1 MIGRRTPPKEL
12 GADAPPA
19 KGFDDFDLR
28 LGDIM
33 RGERATLGKS
43 LLDVQRELKIKATYI
58 AAIENTDPTAFETP
72 GFIAGYVR
80 SYARYLEM
88 DPEWAFATFC
98 REAGFATVSG
108 LDKQPNPRQ
117 QQTGQ
122 KPRKEG
128 RDPFVEPAISFAPRK
143 SSPFA
148 AIEPGAIGSS
158 LVLLSLLAVIGY
170 GGWAVLQQIQ
180 QVQVS
185 PIDQAPGVTAELGSG
200 TNAPDAESD
209 MPQFA
214 GVSTGAPDSLDR
226 LYRPEALDVPVMVA
240 RDGPI
245 SAVDPGRTG
254 ALAGLS
260 RDRSGLTGSGLSL
273 ARAGDLTPPNVGETG
288 ANGAEGATNT
298 VALADTVAPRVTA
311 EDAPEV
317 VLVAVRPAWV
327 RVRASDGSIL
337 FEKTLN
343 PGDTYVVPQTEE
355 PPILRTG
362 AAGALYF
369 AVNGATYGPAGG
381 NGAVID
387 GVQLGSSD
395 LTGSYQVAD
404 MTNDPDAGR
413 VAVIVA
419 ELAAQQPLPG
429 QAAPTAD

>member
-1 MIGRRTPPKEL
+1 MIGRRNPPKDA
-12 GADAPPA
+12 GADAPLTR
-19 KGFDDFDLR
+19 GFDDFDLR

-80 SYARYLEM
+80 SYARYLEL

-98 REAGFATVSG
+98 READFTTVSG

-117 QQTGQ
+117 TQIGQ

-185 PIDQAPGVTAELGSG
+185 PIDQAPGVTADLGG
-200 TNAPDAESD
+200 TTAAPDADTD
-209 MPQFA
+209 MPEFA

-254 ALAGLS
+254 ALAGLA
-260 RDRSGLTGSGLSL
+260 RDRSGLSGSGLSL
-273 ARAGDLTPPNVGETG
+273 ARAGDLTPPAV
-288 ANGAEGATNT
+288 GATVMCNSSSGAIEL
-298 VALADTVAPRVTA
+298 VIFQADV
-311 EDAPEV
+311 
-317 VLVAVRPAWV
+317 
-327 RVRASDGSIL
+327 
-337 FEKTLN
+337 
-343 PGDTYVVPQTEE
+343 PG
-355 PPILRTG
+355 R
-362 AAGALYF
+362 
-369 AVNGATYGPAGG
+369 
-381 NGAVID
+381 
-387 GVQLGSSD
+387 
-395 LTGSYQVAD
+395 
-404 MTNDPDAGR
+404 
-413 VAVIVA
+413 
-419 ELAAQQPLPG
+419 
-429 QAAPTAD
+429 